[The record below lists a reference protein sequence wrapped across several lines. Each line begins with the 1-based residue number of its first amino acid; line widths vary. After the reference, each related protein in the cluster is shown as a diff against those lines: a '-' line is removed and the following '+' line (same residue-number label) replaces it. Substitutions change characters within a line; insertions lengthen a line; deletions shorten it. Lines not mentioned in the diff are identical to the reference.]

1 MAMKLGFLWRKSKDH
16 PHTVGIDT
24 DADLELLLDECRRN
38 LARYDEALIRKAFQF
53 CVAAHKNDVRESGEP
68 YYTHPLEVARI
79 IVNEIPLDDVS
90 VCAAL
95 LHDVVEDTTYSLED
109 IRAEFGSTVAEIVD
123 GATKISGIFRSTE
136 LRQAENYRKLL
147 LALVK
152 DVRVILIKF
161 ADRLHNMRTLG
172 HLPPERQQSIAR
184 ETLEIYAPF
193 AHRFGLAN
201 LKWEMED
208 LAFKYLAPNEYNAIK
223 QALAESRSEREAYI
237 ARFAEPIAER
247 LKKEGFR
254 FEITGRPKHIYSI
267 YQKMQRLGV
276 PMSELYDLLAVRIIL
291 DTSENKDCYTVYGI
305 VADIYEPIADRFKDY
320 IARPKKNSYQSIHA
334 AFIGPEAKRVEVQI
348 RTRAMHEIAERG
360 IAAHFRYKEN
370 QGNGRVPSWWHDK
383 ELEEWASWVR
393 DIFESAGDE
402 APEQL
407 IESFKLNLYQDEIY
421 VYTPRNDLII
431 LPKGA
436 TPLDFAYAIHS
447 EIGNHCIGAKVN
459 GKLVPLDSKLQTG
472 DQVEILTSKNQ
483 HPTSDWERICITHK
497 AKSNIRKYLNEEK
510 RRLVELGKQLWEKH
524 LRKLESI
531 PSQEQFDRML
541 GKLGLSSP
549 NEFYYKL
556 GHGVLDVGMAIKLL
570 RGEPATVTLPSTEEQ
585 TASALSDRLRS
596 SSAVVL
602 SGDHP
607 AIPNILYHYARC
619 CNPVP
624 GDEIVGVVTIGSGI
638 KIHRRDCRNIAEM
651 GTALQARLVNL
662 SWAPHSAGVYQA
674 TIRVTGED
682 RSGMLQDI
690 TNAITGYRN
699 TNIRS
704 VNIDAFGSQFEGI
717 ITLYV
722 ENLDHLNEIFTRIK
736 RIRGVRS
743 VSRFNG

>member
-1 MAMKLGFLWRKSKDH
+1 MKLSFWRKTKEPSTPIGTD
-16 PHTVGIDT
+16 P
-24 DADLELLLDECRRN
+24 DADIEVLISECRKN
-38 LARYDEALIRKAFQF
+38 LPRCDEAMIRKAFQF
-53 CVAAHKNDVRESGEP
+53 CVQAHKNDLRESGEP

-136 LRQAENYRKLL
+136 IRQAENYRKLL

-172 HLPPERQQSIAR
+172 ALPPERQQRLAR
-184 ETLEIYAPF
+184 ETLDIYAPF

-201 LKWEMED
+201 IKWELED
-208 LAFKYLAPNEYNAIK
+208 LAFKYLNHTEYDAIK
-223 QALAESRSEREAYI
+223 RALAESRTERESYI
-237 ARFAEPIAER
+237 ARFAEPIIER
-247 LKKEGFR
+247 LKKEGFQ

-291 DTSENKDCYTVYGI
+291 DTNENKHCYTVYGI

-320 IARPKKNSYQSIHA
+320 IARPKKNSYQSLHA
-334 AFIGPEAKRVEVQI
+334 AFIGPDGKRIEVQI

-383 ELEEWASWVR
+383 ELEEWANWVR
-393 DIFESAGDE
+393 DIFENAGDE

-407 IESFKLNLYQDEIY
+407 LESFKLNLYQDEIY

-431 LPKGA
+431 LPQGA
-436 TPLDFAYAIHS
+436 TPIDFAYAIHS

-459 GKLVPLDSKLQTG
+459 GKLVPLDYQLKTG

-483 HPTSDWERICITHK
+483 HPTKDWERICITHK
-497 AKSNIRKYLNEEK
+497 AKSNIRKYLNDEK
-510 RRLVELGKQLWEKH
+510 RRFVEQGKQLWEKR
-524 LRKLESI
+524 LRKAQAA
-531 PSQEQFDRML
+531 PTQEQFDRML
-541 GKLGLSSP
+541 NKLGIPNPNEFFYKLGLGIVNADVAIQLVGADTDRAESSP
-549 NEFYYKL
+549 SVPD
-556 GHGVLDVGMAIKLL
+556 G
-570 RGEPATVTLPSTEEQ
+570 
-585 TASALSDRLRS
+585 TAHQVSLERLRS
-596 SSAVVL
+596 DSGVVL
-602 SGDHP
+602 DSAHP
-607 AIPNILYHYARC
+607 PIPNLLYQYARC

-624 GDEIVGVVTIGSGI
+624 GDDIIGIITIGSGI
-638 KIHRRDCRNIAEM
+638 KVHRRDCRNIAEM
-651 GTALQARLVNL
+651 GDTLHARIVNL
-662 SWAPHSAGVYQA
+662 SWAPHQRGEYLA
-674 TIRVTGED
+674 TLRVTGED
-682 RSGMLQDI
+682 RPGMLHDI

-704 VNIDAFGSQFEGI
+704 VNIDVFGSDFEGI

-722 ENLDHLNEIFTRIK
+722 RDLEHLNEIFSRIG

-743 VSRFNG
+743 VARFNG

>member
-1 MAMKLGFLWRKSKDH
+1 MKLSYWRKTKD
-16 PHTVGIDT
+16 PPKPIGTDP
-24 DADLELLLDECRRN
+24 DADLQLLLAECRKN
-38 LARYDEALIRKAFQF
+38 LPRCDEALIAKAFRF
-53 CVAAHKNDVRESGEP
+53 CVQAHQNDVRESGEP

-172 HLPPERQQSIAR
+172 HLPPDRQQRLAR
-184 ETLEIYAPF
+184 ETLDIYAPF

-201 LKWEMED
+201 IKWELED
-208 LAFKYLAPNEYNAIK
+208 LAFKYLNPEEYNAIRT
-223 QALAESRSEREAYI
+223 ALAESRAEREAYL
-237 ARFAEPIAER
+237 ARFVEPIAER
-247 LKKEGFR
+247 LRKEGFR
-254 FEITGRPKHIYSI
+254 FEITSRPKHIYSI

-276 PMSELYDLLAVRIIL
+276 PMSELYDLLAVRIII
-291 DTSENKDCYTVYGI
+291 DTNENKDCYTVYGI

-320 IARPKKNSYQSIHA
+320 IARPKKNSYQSLHA
-334 AFIGPEAKRVEVQI
+334 AFIGPDGKRVEVQI
-348 RTRAMHEIAERG
+348 RTRTMHDIAERG

-370 QGNGRVPSWWHDK
+370 QGSGRVPSWWNDK
-383 ELEEWASWVR
+383 ELEEWANWVR

-407 IESFKLNLYQDEIY
+407 LESFKLNLYQDEIY

-431 LPKGA
+431 LPHGA

-447 EIGNHCIGAKVN
+447 EVGNHCIGAKVN
-459 GKLVPLDSKLQTG
+459 GKLVPLDYRLNTG

-483 HPTSDWERICITHK
+483 HPTKDWERICITHK

-510 RRLVELGKQLWEKH
+510 RRVVELGRQHWEKR
-524 LRKLESI
+524 LRKANVS
-531 PSQEQFDRML
+531 PTQEQFDRIL
-541 GKLGLSSP
+541 SKLGMPSP
-549 NEFYYKL
+549 NEFFYKL
-556 GHGVLDVGMAIKLL
+556 GLGIISADTALKLL
-570 RGEPATVTLPSTEEQ
+570 GAGSPQTDSTPPVLSDGVH
-585 TASALSDRLRS
+585 TAIHDRLRNE
-596 SSAVVL
+596 
-602 SGDHP
+602 SGVIIEGAHP
-607 AIPNILYHYARC
+607 PIPNLLYHYARC

-624 GDEIVGVVTIGSGI
+624 GDDIVGIITIGSGI
-638 KIHRRDCRNIAEM
+638 KIHRRDCRNIIDM
-651 GTALQARLVNL
+651 GDSLQARMVNL
-662 SWAPHSAGVYQA
+662 TWAPNQSGDFLA
-674 TIRVTGED
+674 TVRITGED
-682 RSGMLQDI
+682 RPGMLHDI
-690 TNAITGYRN
+690 TNAITGCRN

-704 VNIDAFGSQFEGI
+704 VNIDAFGSDFEGI

-722 ENLDHLNEIFTRIK
+722 KNIDHLNEIFARISK
-736 RIRGVRS
+736 IRGVRN

>member
-1 MAMKLGFLWRKSKDH
+1 MKLNILGWRKQT
-16 PHTVGIDT
+16 PGTVTTGVDPN
-24 DADLELLLDECRRN
+24 ADLELLLSECRKQLPRCN
-38 LARYDEALIRKAFQF
+38 EALIRKAFQF
-53 CVAAHKNDVRESGEP
+53 CLQAHKNDLRESGEP

-109 IRAEFGSTVAEIVD
+109 IRAEFGATVAEIVD

-136 LRQAENYRKLL
+136 IRQAENYRKLL

-172 HLPPERQQSIAR
+172 ALPPERQKRIAQ
-184 ETLEIYAPF
+184 ETLDIYAPF

-201 LKWEMED
+201 LKWELED
-208 LAFKYLAPNEYNAIK
+208 LAFKYLNPEEYNKIK
-223 QALAESRSEREAYI
+223 QALAESRAEREAYI
-237 ARFAEPIAER
+237 ERFAAPIAER
-247 LKKEGFR
+247 LRKEGMQ

-291 DTSENKDCYTVYGI
+291 DTNENKDCYTVYGI
-305 VADIYEPIADRFKDY
+305 VADIYEPIAERFKDY
-320 IARPKKNSYQSIHA
+320 IARPKKNSYQSLHA
-334 AFIGPEAKRVEVQI
+334 AFIGPEGKRVEVQI
-348 RTRAMHEIAERG
+348 RTRAMHEVAERG

-383 ELEEWASWVR
+383 ELEEWANWVR
-393 DIFESAGDE
+393 DIFENAGDE

-407 IESFKLNLYQDEIY
+407 LESFKLNLYQDEIY

-436 TPLDFAYAIHS
+436 TPIDFAYAIHS

-459 GKLVPLDSKLQTG
+459 GKLVPLDYQLKTG

-483 HPTSDWERICITHK
+483 HPTKDWERICVTHK
-497 AKSNIRKYLNEEK
+497 ARSNIRKYLNEEK
-510 RRLVELGKQLWEKH
+510 RRIVEHGKQLWEKQ
-524 LRKLESI
+524 LRKLNI
-531 PSQEQFDRML
+531 TIAQEQFDRML
-541 GKLGLSSP
+541 AKLSIP
-549 NEFYYKL
+549 NPTEFFYKL
-556 GHGVLDVGMAIKLL
+556 GYGIISI
-570 RGEPATVTLPSTEEQ
+570 E
-585 TASALSDRLRS
+585 SALRLCGALPAEETTIPS
-596 SSAVVL
+596 SNPISTTSLPERLQSQAGVILDGV
-602 SGDHP
+602 HP
-607 AIPNILYHYARC
+607 PIPNLLYHYARC

-624 GDEIVGVVTIGSGI
+624 GDDIVGIITIGSGI
-638 KIHRRDCRNIAEM
+638 KIHRRDCRNIAELGESM
-651 GTALQARLVNL
+651 QARMVNL
-662 SWAPHSAGVYQA
+662 TWAPHQSGDYLA

-682 RSGMLQDI
+682 RPGMLHDI
-690 TNAITGYRN
+690 TNAITGCRN

-704 VNIDAFGSQFEGI
+704 VNIDAFGSDFEGI

-722 ENLDHLNEIFTRIK
+722 KDLHHLNEIFSRI
-736 RIRGVRS
+736 RTIRGVRT

>member
-1 MAMKLGFLWRKSKDH
+1 MKLTYWRKSKE
-16 PHTVGIDT
+16 PPPPIGTNP
-24 DADLELLLDECRRN
+24 DADLQLLLSECRKN
-38 LARYDEALIRKAFQF
+38 LPRCDETLITKAFRF
-53 CVAAHKNDVRESGEP
+53 CVQAHQNDIRESGEP

-95 LHDVVEDTTYSLED
+95 LHDVVEDTTYSLDD

-172 HLPPERQQSIAR
+172 HLPPDRQKRLAR
-184 ETLEIYAPF
+184 ETLDIYAPF

-201 LKWEMED
+201 IKWELED
-208 LAFKYLAPNEYNAIK
+208 LAFKYLNPDEYNAIR
-223 QALAESRSEREAYI
+223 QALAESRAEREAYI
-237 ARFAEPIAER
+237 ARFIEPIAER

-254 FEITGRPKHIYSI
+254 CEITGRPKHIYSI

-276 PMSELYDLLAVRIIL
+276 PITELYDLLAVRIIV
-291 DTSENKDCYTVYGI
+291 DTTENKDCYTIYGI

-320 IARPKKNSYQSIHA
+320 IARPKKNSYQSLHA
-334 AFIGPEAKRVEVQI
+334 AFIGPEGKRVEVQI

-370 QGNGRVPSWWHDK
+370 QGSGRVPTWWNDK
-383 ELEEWASWVR
+383 ELEEWANWVR

-407 IESFKLNLYQDEIY
+407 LESFKLNLYQDEIY

-431 LPKGA
+431 LPQGA

-447 EIGNHCIGAKVN
+447 EVGNHCIGAKVN
-459 GKLVPLDSKLQTG
+459 GKLVPLDYRLNTG

-483 HPTSDWERICITHK
+483 HPTKDWERICVTHK

-510 RRLVELGKQLWEKH
+510 RRVVEQGKQLWDKR
-524 LRKLESI
+524 LRKVAQQI
-531 PSQEQFDRML
+531 SQEQFDRML
-541 GKLGLSSP
+541 SKLGVPNPNEFFYKLGLGILSADAA
-549 NEFYYKL
+549 L
-556 GHGVLDVGMAIKLL
+556 KLL
-570 RGEPATVTLPSTEEQ
+570 GADTSEVLTQQTDHQLPAPSLPE
-585 TASALSDRLRS
+585 RLRTDS
-596 SSAVVL
+596 NVL
-602 SGDHP
+602 IQGDHP
-607 AIPNILYHYARC
+607 PIPNLLYHYARC

-624 GDEIVGVVTIGSGI
+624 GDEIVGIITIGSGI
-638 KIHRRDCRNIAEM
+638 KIHRRDCRNITDA
-651 GTALQARLVNL
+651 GDSLQARIVNL
-662 SWAPHSAGVYQA
+662 TWAPNQNGHYLA

-682 RSGMLQDI
+682 RPGMLHDI
-690 TNAITGYRN
+690 TNAITGCRN

-704 VNIDAFGSQFEGI
+704 VNIDAFGSDFEGI

-722 ENLDHLNEIFTRIK
+722 QDLNHLNEIFARLHK
-736 RIRGVRS
+736 IRGVRT

>member
-1 MAMKLGFLWRKSKDH
+1 MKLSYWRKPKD
-16 PHTVGIDT
+16 PPKPIGTDP
-24 DADLELLLDECRRN
+24 DADLQLLLSECRKN
-38 LARYDEALIRKAFQF
+38 LSRCNETLIAKAFRF
-53 CVAAHKNDVRESGEP
+53 CLQAHQNDLRESGEP

-95 LHDVVEDTTYSLED
+95 LHDVVEDTTYSLDD
-109 IRAEFGSTVAEIVD
+109 IRAEFGTTVAEIVD

-172 HLPPERQQSIAR
+172 HLPPERQQRLAR
-184 ETLEIYAPF
+184 ETLDIYAPF

-201 LKWEMED
+201 IKWELED
-208 LAFKYLAPNEYNAIK
+208 LAFKYLYPEEYNAIR
-223 QALAESRSEREAYI
+223 QALAESRAEREAYI
-237 ARFAEPIAER
+237 TRFVEPIAER

-320 IARPKKNSYQSIHA
+320 IARPKKNSYQSLHA
-334 AFIGPEAKRVEVQI
+334 AFIGPEGKRVEVQI
-348 RTRAMHEIAERG
+348 RTRSMHEIAERG

-370 QGNGRVPSWWHDK
+370 QGNGRVPSWWNDK
-383 ELEEWASWVR
+383 ELEEWANWVR
-393 DIFESAGDE
+393 DIFENAGDE

-407 IESFKLNLYQDEIY
+407 LESFKLNLYQDEIY

-431 LPKGA
+431 LPQGA

-459 GKLVPLDSKLQTG
+459 GKLVPLDYHLKTG

-483 HPTSDWERICITHK
+483 HPTKDWERICITHK

-510 RRLVELGKQLWEKH
+510 RRIVEQGKQLWEKR
-524 LRKLESI
+524 LRKATLQLT
-531 PSQEQFDRML
+531 QEQFDRML
-541 GKLGLSSP
+541 GKMGVP
-549 NEFYYKL
+549 NPSEFFYKL
-556 GHGVLDVGMAIKLL
+556 GLGIIGADAALKLIGADQSAVASSL
-570 RGEPATVTLPSTEEQ
+570 AEEVAPSG
-585 TASALSDRLRS
+585 LSDRLRAES
-596 SSAVVL
+596 GVVL
-602 SGDHP
+602 DGAHP
-607 AIPNILYHYARC
+607 PIPNLLYHYARC

-624 GDEIVGVVTIGSGI
+624 GDDIVGIITVGSGI
-638 KIHRRDCRNIAEM
+638 KIHRRDCRNITDASDS
-651 GTALQARLVNL
+651 LQARMIKLT
-662 SWAPHSAGVYQA
+662 WAPNQSGEYLA

-682 RSGMLQDI
+682 RPGMLHDI

-704 VNIDAFGSQFEGI
+704 VNIDAFGNDFEGI

-722 ENLDHLNEIFTRIK
+722 RDLNHLNEIFSRLGK
-736 RIRGVRS
+736 IRGVRG

>member
-1 MAMKLGFLWRKSKDH
+1 MKLSYWRKTKD
-16 PHTVGIDT
+16 PPKPIGTDP
-24 DADLELLLDECRRN
+24 DADLQLLLAECRKN
-38 LARYDEALIRKAFQF
+38 LPRCDEALIAKAFRF
-53 CVAAHKNDVRESGEP
+53 CVQAHQNDVRESGEP

-172 HLPPERQQSIAR
+172 HLLPDRQQRLAR
-184 ETLEIYAPF
+184 ETLDIYAPF

-201 LKWEMED
+201 IKWELED
-208 LAFKYLAPNEYNAIK
+208 LAFKYLNPDEYNTIRT
-223 QALAESRSEREAYI
+223 ALAESRAEREAYL
-237 ARFAEPIAER
+237 ARFVEPIAER
-247 LKKEGFR
+247 LRKEGFR
-254 FEITGRPKHIYSI
+254 YEITSRPKHIYSI

-276 PMSELYDLLAVRIIL
+276 PMSELYDLLAVRIII

-320 IARPKKNSYQSIHA
+320 IARPKKNSYQSLHA
-334 AFIGPEAKRVEVQI
+334 AFIGPDGKRVEVQI
-348 RTRAMHEIAERG
+348 RTRTMHDIAERG

-370 QGNGRVPSWWHDK
+370 QGSGRVPSWWNDK
-383 ELEEWASWVR
+383 ELEEWANWVR

-407 IESFKLNLYQDEIY
+407 LESFKLNLYQDEIY

-431 LPKGA
+431 LPHGA

-459 GKLVPLDSKLQTG
+459 GKLVPLDYRLNTG

-483 HPTSDWERICITHK
+483 HPTKDWERICITHK

-510 RRLVELGKQLWEKH
+510 RRVVELGRQHWEKR
-524 LRKLESI
+524 LRKANAS
-531 PSQEQFDRML
+531 PTQEQFDRIL
-541 GKLGLSSP
+541 SKLGMPSP
-549 NEFYYKL
+549 NEFFYKL
-556 GHGVLDVGMAIKLL
+556 GLGIISADTALKLL
-570 RGEPATVTLPSTEEQ
+570 GTGPAQPDATPPVLGDGVH
-585 TASALSDRLRS
+585 AAIHDRLRNES
-596 SSAVVL
+596 GVVVE
-602 SGDHP
+602 GAHP
-607 AIPNILYHYARC
+607 PIPNLLYHYARC

-624 GDEIVGVVTIGSGI
+624 GDDIVGIITIGSGI
-638 KIHRRDCRNIAEM
+638 KIHRRDCRNIIDM
-651 GTALQARLVNL
+651 GDSLQPRMVNL
-662 SWAPHSAGVYQA
+662 TWAPNQSGDFLA
-674 TIRVTGED
+674 TVRITGED
-682 RSGMLQDI
+682 RPGMLHDI
-690 TNAITGYRN
+690 TNAITGCRN

-704 VNIDAFGSQFEGI
+704 VNIDAFGSDFEGI

-722 ENLDHLNEIFTRIK
+722 KNIDHLNEIIARIAK
-736 RIRGVRS
+736 IRSVRN

>member
-1 MAMKLGFLWRKSKDH
+1 MKLSFWRKTKEPAVTIGTD
-16 PHTVGIDT
+16 P
-24 DADLELLLDECRRN
+24 DADLELLLSECRKN
-38 LARYDEALIRKAFQF
+38 LPRYDELLIRKAFQF
-53 CVAAHKNDVRESGEP
+53 CVQAHKNDLRESGEP

-136 LRQAENYRKLL
+136 IRQAENYRKLL

-172 HLPPERQQSIAR
+172 ALPPERQQRLAR
-184 ETLEIYAPF
+184 ETLDIYAPF

-201 LKWEMED
+201 IKWELED
-208 LAFKYLAPNEYNAIK
+208 LAFKYLYPTEYNAIK
-223 QALAESRSEREAYI
+223 QALAESRAEREAYI

-247 LKKEGFR
+247 LKKEGFQ

-291 DTSENKDCYTVYGI
+291 DTNENKDCYTVYGI

-320 IARPKKNSYQSIHA
+320 IARPKKNSYQSLHA
-334 AFIGPEAKRVEVQI
+334 AFIGPEGKRVEVQI

-370 QGNGRVPSWWHDK
+370 QGNGRVPSWWNDK
-383 ELEEWASWVR
+383 ELEEWANWVR
-393 DIFESAGDE
+393 DIFENAGDE

-407 IESFKLNLYQDEIY
+407 LESFKLNLYQDEIY

-431 LPKGA
+431 LPQGA
-436 TPLDFAYAIHS
+436 TPIDFAYAIHS

-459 GKLVPLDSKLQTG
+459 GKLVPLDYQLKTG

-483 HPTSDWERICITHK
+483 HPTKDWERICVTHK

-510 RRLVELGKQLWEKH
+510 RRIVEQGKQLWEKR
-524 LRKLESI
+524 LRKSQLS
-531 PSQEQFDRML
+531 PTQEQFDRML
-541 GKLGLSSP
+541 AKLGIPNPNEFFYKLGLGIVSADAALGLVGAAGEHAEPVAVVPTESKSP
-549 NEFYYKL
+549 S
-556 GHGVLDVGMAIKLL
+556 VL
-570 RGEPATVTLPSTEEQ
+570 P
-585 TASALSDRLRS
+585 DRLRS
-596 SSAVVL
+596 ESGVVL
-602 SGDHP
+602 DGAHP
-607 AIPNILYHYARC
+607 PIPNLLYHFARC

-624 GDEIVGVVTIGSGI
+624 GDEIVGVITVGSGI
-638 KIHRRDCRNIAEM
+638 KVHRRDCRNIAEM
-651 GTALQARLVNL
+651 GDAVQARMVNL
-662 SWAPHSAGVYQA
+662 SWAPHQSGEYLA

-682 RSGMLQDI
+682 RPGMLHDI

-704 VNIDAFGSQFEGI
+704 VNIDAFGRDFEGI
-717 ITLYV
+717 ITVYV
-722 ENLDHLNEIFTRIK
+722 QNLEHLNEIFSRIA

-743 VSRFNG
+743 VARYNG